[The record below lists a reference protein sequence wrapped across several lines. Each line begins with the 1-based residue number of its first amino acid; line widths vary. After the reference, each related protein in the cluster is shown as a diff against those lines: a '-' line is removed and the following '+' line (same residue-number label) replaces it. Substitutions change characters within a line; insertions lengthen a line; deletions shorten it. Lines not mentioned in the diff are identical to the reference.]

1 MASPLGKNGPTS
13 RPSQGAGPD
22 RPPPAKPLEF
32 RKADGTSL
40 LGADGKLAVATP
52 EKPWPPRDL
61 PNRRNTLDAIMNPS
75 GPIPVIE
82 GPARPLPPRVV
93 PDSPEMVPSSSQGRE
108 IKPLSL
114 DEHGSPV
121 SKGPEPVKDET
132 RSLKAPERP
141 GPTRQSQIVP
151 EPTKA
156 AHRVEPRLP
165 RGQQQLPSR
174 DLAALNE
181 LKRAGGPARR
191 PPQTPDALVRG
202 SPDALPT
209 RVMGDAELLNK
220 IVAMRLAQQD
230 PSVQASLSLMAAQL
244 KSHTFD
250 FVNMAIEDVA
260 KLFVALGELPDLQA
274 DGVRGDAC
282 AALRQRLA
290 TMQPETFLCLANL
303 PNGGEDA
310 GVAELHSAFRDAM
323 PDFQN
328 QLMVKSVN
336 QAIKG
341 VQEKSAA
348 TVSLAVETAMLVHA
362 AIVQMDPASAVM
374 SPVEKK
380 SAFEAALVAGFGKLK
395 AGDASGLASVFKG
408 QVLGFDEAARGGAPR
423 SRPNS
428 VSIALG
434 REPDGTNSL
443 RNRETTHVRILYGA
457 MAKAVRPDWVEPQ
470 APGRTTATLFGDGS
484 VPPST
489 AIAKIRGVKV
499 TGDYVTFLSTL
510 HELKGLPSLT
520 QKEAERRMAPLRAI
534 AENPEYAQRR
544 QQHGG
549 MSEPILDWNLDALKD
564 SSPKDRPGKL
574 HALLTPARVEIERRV
589 VLEVNSEVARI
600 AQRKVEEVA
609 VRNRMRNQE
618 PVKLALFLA
627 APDATPE
634 EANKLSGQ
642 EVQTLLI
649 SAQPDARNFLH
660 ALSQPGGENVLERSE
675 TSMNAALARVGAV
688 HPGLEIAAC
697 KSLLR
702 RSAGQIEDLGQCEAT
717 LAALSAMDVP
727 ERRPTIL
734 RDPKI
739 YEQTLSSLRVRRN
752 QLKVA

>member
-1 MASPLGKNGPTS
+1 
-13 RPSQGAGPD
+13 
-22 RPPPAKPLEF
+22 
-32 RKADGTSL
+32 
-40 LGADGKLAVATP
+40 
-52 EKPWPPRDL
+52 
-61 PNRRNTLDAIMNPS
+61 
-75 GPIPVIE
+75 
-82 GPARPLPPRVV
+82 
-93 PDSPEMVPSSSQGRE
+93 
-108 IKPLSL
+108 
-114 DEHGSPV
+114 
-121 SKGPEPVKDET
+121 
-132 RSLKAPERP
+132 
-141 GPTRQSQIVP
+141 
-151 EPTKA
+151 
-156 AHRVEPRLP
+156 
-165 RGQQQLPSR
+165 
-174 DLAALNE
+174 
-181 LKRAGGPARR
+181 
-191 PPQTPDALVRG
+191 
-202 SPDALPT
+202 
-209 RVMGDAELLNK
+209 MGDAELLNK
-220 IVAMRLAQQD
+220 LVAIRLARHD
-230 PSVQASLSLMAAQL
+230 PSVQASLSLMVAQL
-244 KSHTFD
+244 RSHTFD
-250 FVNMAIEDVA
+250 FANMEVKDVA

-274 DGVRGDAC
+274 DGLRGAAC
-282 AALRQRLA
+282 AALCQSLEK
-290 TMQPETFLCLANL
+290 MEPETFLFLANL
-303 PNGGEDA
+303 PNGGEDV
-310 GVAELHSAFRDAM
+310 GVAEIHAAFRDAM

-341 VQEKSAA
+341 VHEKSAT

-362 AIVQMDPASAVM
+362 AIVQMDPASEAL

-380 SAFEAALVAGFGKLK
+380 NAFEAALVAGFGKLK
-395 AGDASGLASVFKG
+395 ASDASGLASVFKG
-408 QVLGFDEAARGGAPR
+408 QVLGFDEAARGGTPR
-423 SRPNS
+423 NRPNS

-457 MAKAVRPDWVEPQ
+457 MGRAVRPEWVEPQ

-499 TGDYVTFLSTL
+499 TEDYLTFLSTL
-510 HELKGLPSLT
+510 HVLKGLPSLT
-520 QKEAERRMAPLRAI
+520 PKEAERRMAPLKAI

-544 QQHGG
+544 QKHGG

-574 HALLTPARVEIERRV
+574 HALLTAARVEVERRV

-600 AQRKVEEVA
+600 SQRKVEEVA
-609 VRNRMRNQE
+609 VRDRMRKQE

-634 EANKLSGQ
+634 EADKLSGQ

-649 SAQPDARNFLH
+649 SAQPDARKFLH
-660 ALSQPGGENVLERSE
+660 ALSQPDDENVLGRSE

-688 HPGLEIAAC
+688 HPGLENAAC

-702 RSAGQIEDLGQCEAT
+702 RSAGLIDNLVQCEAT

-727 ERRPTIL
+727 ERRPAIL

-752 QLKVA
+752 ELKVA